1 MNEIKVD
8 EVSKTWHESALQNQ
22 REIGLWILRTL
33 ILLNGGGVVLLLTL
47 LSSSSNEAAFIVEV
61 SAVKFSAT
69 GFLIGLTFTFLL
81 AATGYATA
89 LYSYPYSGTA
99 DIPLLGHTWVEPAY
113 FLFGLASFLAFAV
126 SVLLVVNGVSAR

>member
-1 MNEIKVD
+1 MNEIRVD

-61 SAVKFSAT
+61 SAVKFSAM
-69 GFLIGLTFTFLL
+69 GFLIGLAITFLL
-81 AATGYATA
+81 AAAGFATA
-89 LYSYPYSGTA
+89 LYSNPYSGTA
-99 DIPLLGHTWVEPAY
+99 DIPLLGHKWVELAY
-113 FLFGLASFLAFAV
+113 FIFGLASFVAFAG
-126 SVLLVVNGVSAR
+126 SVWLVVNGVSAR